1 LQCVGCTKLFH
12 PVCIG
17 KGLSAPALY
26 RDNRRGQA
34 MQKDAEFYRKN
45 KSFTCTDCDNE
56 AIAAEE
62 QRAAEELN
70 AEKRRRNKLPL
81 VKKGLNKSETMPPEW
96 DSCDQM
102 ILDGATQ
109 STMAGNVRP
118 ATEPATDASER
129 DAVDDA
135 WKQLEKAK
143 NADATKK
150 LSKKQPSKEQA
161 AWNKAKALE
170 KPSKSPED
178 DPAEQFVF

>member
-1 LQCVGCTKLFH
+1 
-12 PVCIG
+12 
-17 KGLSAPALY
+17 
-26 RDNRRGQA
+26 
-34 MQKDAEFYRKN
+34 
-45 KSFTCTDCDNE
+45 
-56 AIAAEE
+56 
-62 QRAAEELN
+62 
-70 AEKRRRNKLPL
+70 
-81 VKKGLNKSETMPPEW
+81 
-96 DSCDQM
+96 M

-109 STMAGNVRP
+109 STMASNVRP

-150 LSKKQPSKEQA
+150 LSKKQPSKKQPSKEQA